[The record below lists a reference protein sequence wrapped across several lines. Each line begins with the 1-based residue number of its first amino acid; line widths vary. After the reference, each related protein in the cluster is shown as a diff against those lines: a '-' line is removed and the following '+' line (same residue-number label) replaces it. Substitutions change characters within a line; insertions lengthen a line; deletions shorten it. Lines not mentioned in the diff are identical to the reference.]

1 MCGCGERCPWQCCTP
16 SADTASTGQP
26 QCWGWRP
33 SDALGSFYH
42 SLQCF
47 LVQDRAVV
55 ISYWGAVGKDAL
67 SDVVVEVPEN
77 LRKQMDLLQSPQEED
92 TLVSLLDQNWSV
104 DGQREIFRDVDTQIL
119 KTDNTLNRRPLIWIE
134 VCVSSLVFPNA
145 TVSFSIFSVLRSRL
159 LTVHYAAR
167 WPTTSDN
174 SIRTLEACRP

>member
-47 LVQDRAVV
+47 VVQDRAVV
-55 ISYWGAVGKDAL
+55 IPYWGAVGKDAL

-92 TLVSLLDQNWSV
+92 TLVSLLDQNWSI
-104 DGQREIFRDVDTQIL
+104 DGPREIFRDVDTQIL
-119 KTDNTLNRRPLIWIE
+119 KTDNTQPPSLDMDRS
-134 VCVSSLVFPNA
+134 VCV
-145 TVSFSIFSVLRSRL
+145 IFSLPECHGELLDLLGVEIQVVDGALRCQVTNHQWS
-159 LTVHYAAR
+159 
-167 WPTTSDN
+167 
-174 SIRTLEACRP
+174 